1 MEANR
6 LRPTD
11 RVTIDIAVGGN
22 KLFTFTGEGFHNI
35 EGAAEAAYRAS
46 GISASKEDC
55 VFTVA
60 DDTDAT
66 VQRYRYN
73 AHGHLRLII

>member
-6 LRPTD
+6 LNPTD
-11 RVTIDIAVGGN
+11 RVTVRIAIDGN
-22 KLFTFTGEGFHNI
+22 HMFTFTGSGFHNI
-35 EGAAEAAYRAS
+35 DSAAEAAYRAS
-46 GISASKEDC
+46 GITAPVEDC

-60 DDTDAT
+60 DDTEGT
-66 VQRYRYN
+66 GQRYRYN